1 MLLDENMPAVAQYSD
16 LVPEQ
21 LAGLLR
27 SGRRAPEDLTAL
39 WWTW

>member
-21 LAGLLR
+21 LVGLLR